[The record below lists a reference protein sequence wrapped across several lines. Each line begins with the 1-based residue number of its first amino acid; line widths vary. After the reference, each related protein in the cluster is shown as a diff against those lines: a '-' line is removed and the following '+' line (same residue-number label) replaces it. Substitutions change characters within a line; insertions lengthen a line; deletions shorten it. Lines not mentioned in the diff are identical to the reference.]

1 MICTTIQ
8 NKNLEQ
14 ILDALEGSE
23 MAEIRLDRC
32 DLSLREIEECF
43 TSDVPLVAT
52 CRIADLIASEPSL
65 QDAGLTPQSKE
76 IKAAQIAEKRLC
88 KAIEAGAR
96 YVDVEIEAP
105 KQMSKRVRN
114 VAHES
119 GTVFIRSFHDFE
131 GTDSL
136 EALKAVVEKCCYH
149 GADMVKVVTTA
160 CCQED
165 VDKVLSLYDWC
176 RATTV
181 SENEKIAS
189 LAEGGLIAFCMGDA
203 GRQSRLDCLKAGA
216 PYTYA
221 AVSEEEAA
229 APGQWTAS
237 EMAAALYDGFR
248 FVGTCN
254 SFGGKLHQVPTNI
267 EVPAA
272 VSGEKCIRCIQESDN
287 IVPNPEVPC
296 SKSFAQRAIIAA
308 ALASGTSH
316 LRGYTPCGDNEAA
329 IRVAENLGAKV
340 ERNGGELIITGI
352 AASLGSLDT
361 LPAGANSGVTPLQEG
376 SGHLTGTDMC
386 WEKSSLSED
395 MVPGV
400 QTLHVGESGLLTRMM
415 IPVMA
420 QLCPDTVLF
429 TGEKTLLGRPLTGAC
444 EIMEA
449 LGANVTSVD
458 HPVAVTPSSV
468 THCHSAAGAPSPVAQ
483 SQSRILASSVTNS
496 SETIAS
502 DPLPVTLGE
511 AVSQCPSVVTSS
523 EAEGRDERSS
533 APIRVPLTVKG
544 PLTATRAEISGKHGS
559 QIISGLLMALP
570 FSQKN
575 TSLIVREPKSIPYM
589 FITVE
594 VLKKFGIKIGN
605 DMLGGRDF
613 IESGGDWSLCTE
625 IVFKVKGGQRFKA
638 ADIDLEGD
646 WSAAANFLVAGAIF
660 GKVEVEGLDTT
671 SLQADLSIMDIL
683 MDAGASLSL
692 LDGDKGSI
700 TVQRAPLKA
709 FAVDASNCPDL
720 FPIISVLAAFCQGT
734 SRIAG
739 VGRLANKESDR
750 AKAIVEMLTQMG
762 VKSYVEGDELLVEG
776 HSLAQRLLAHKG
788 VKAYVG
794 GDGLTEEG
802 HGFAHKVSG
811 VASHTVEASL
821 DETSGIYAASA
832 SLPGLLK
839 GGEYTSH
846 HDHRMVMALK
856 VASLG
861 ADSPI
866 VIDDETCVEKSFPDF
881 LEMFRRLD

>member
-8 NKNLEQ
+8 NKNLDQ
-14 ILDALEGSE
+14 ILEALESCE

-32 DLSLREIEECF
+32 SLSLRDIEECF

-52 CRIADLIASEPSL
+52 CRIADLIETEPAL
-65 QDAGLTPQSKE
+65 QDESLTPQSKE

-105 KQMSKRVRN
+105 KQMSKRIRN
-114 VAHES
+114 VAHEN

-160 CCQED
+160 HTQED
-165 VDKVLSLYDWC
+165 ADKVLSLYDWC
-176 RATTV
+176 SGMSA

-203 GRQSRLDCLKAGA
+203 GRQSRLDCLRKGS

-221 AVSEEEAA
+221 AVSEDEAA

-237 EMAAALYDGFR
+237 EMASALYGDFH
-248 FVGTCN
+248 FVGTC
-254 SFGGKLHQVPTNI
+254 STFEGKMHAVPTKTGG
-267 EVPAA
+267 PAA
-272 VSGEKCIRCIQESDN
+272 LSGVKCTRSNLEPGVVIS
-287 IVPNPEVPC
+287 NPEVPC

-340 ERNGGELIITGI
+340 DRNGGELIITGI
-352 AASLGSLDT
+352 SAALGDLAT
-361 LPAGANSGVTPLQEG
+361 LPANGVSDEPALLPGGQ
-376 SGHLTGTDMC
+376 D
-386 WEKSSLSED
+386 KSSLPEG
-395 MVPGV
+395 VAPGLP
-400 QTLHVGESGLLTRMM
+400 TLHVGESGLLTRMM

-420 QLCPDTVLF
+420 QLCPGPVVF
-429 TGEKTLLGRPLTGAC
+429 TGEKTLLGRPLTGAR

-449 LGANVTSVD
+449 LGASVTSVD
-458 HPVAVTPSSV
+458 Q
-468 THCHSAAGAPSPVAQ
+468 SAAGVPSPV
-483 SQSRILASSVTNS
+483 
-496 SETIAS
+496 
-502 DPLPVTLGE
+502 
-511 AVSQCPSVVTSS
+511 
-523 EAEGRDERSS
+523 
-533 APIRVPLTVKG
+533 RVPLTVQG
-544 PLTATRAEISGKHGS
+544 PLAATRAEISGKHGS

-660 GKVEVEGLDTT
+660 GKVEIEGLDTT

-683 MDAGASLSL
+683 MDAGASLSQ

-720 FPIISVLAAFCQGT
+720 FPIVSVLAAFCQGT

-762 VKSYVEGDELLVEG
+762 VKAYVEGDELMVEG
-776 HSLAQRLLAHKG
+776 HSLAQRLLAHK
-788 VKAYVG
+788 AC
-794 GDGLTEEG
+794 
-802 HGFAHKVSG
+802 
-811 VASHTVEASL
+811 VASCTPASQ
-821 DETSGIYAASA
+821 
-832 SLPGLLK
+832 PGLLK
-839 GGEYTSH
+839 GGKYTSH

-881 LEMFRRLD
+881 LDMFSRLAKVE

>member
-1 MICTTIQ
+1 
-8 NKNLEQ
+8 
-14 ILDALEGSE
+14 
-23 MAEIRLDRC
+23 
-32 DLSLREIEECF
+32 
-43 TSDVPLVAT
+43 
-52 CRIADLIASEPSL
+52 
-65 QDAGLTPQSKE
+65 
-76 IKAAQIAEKRLC
+76 
-88 KAIEAGAR
+88 
-96 YVDVEIEAP
+96 
-105 KQMSKRVRN
+105 
-114 VAHES
+114 
-119 GTVFIRSFHDFE
+119 
-131 GTDSL
+131 
-136 EALKAVVEKCCYH
+136 
-149 GADMVKVVTTA
+149 MVKVVTTA
-160 CCQED
+160 HTQED
-165 VDKVLSLYDWC
+165 ADKVLSLYDWC
-176 RATTV
+176 SGMSA

-203 GRQSRLDCLKAGA
+203 GRQSRLDCLRKGS

-221 AVSEEEAA
+221 AVSEDEAA

-237 EMAAALYDGFR
+237 EMASALYGDFH
-248 FVGTCN
+248 FVGTC
-254 SFGGKLHQVPTNI
+254 STFEGKMHAVPTKTGG
-267 EVPAA
+267 PAA
-272 VSGEKCIRCIQESDN
+272 LSGVKCTRSNLEPGVVIS
-287 IVPNPEVPC
+287 NPEVPC

-340 ERNGGELIITGI
+340 DRNGGELIITGI
-352 AASLGSLDT
+352 SAGLGDLAT
-361 LPAGANSGVTPLQEG
+361 LPANGVSDESALLPGGQ
-376 SGHLTGTDMC
+376 D
-386 WEKSSLSED
+386 KSSLPE
-395 MVPGV
+395 GV
-400 QTLHVGESGLLTRMM
+400 ASGLPMLHVGESGLLTRMM

-420 QLCPDTVLF
+420 QLCPGPVVF
-429 TGEKTLLGRPLTGAC
+429 TGEKTLLGRPLTGAR

-449 LGANVTSVD
+449 LGASVTSVD
-458 HPVAVTPSSV
+458 Q
-468 THCHSAAGAPSPVAQ
+468 SAAGAPS
-483 SQSRILASSVTNS
+483 I
-496 SETIAS
+496 
-502 DPLPVTLGE
+502 
-511 AVSQCPSVVTSS
+511 VTSGK
-523 EAEGRDERSS
+523 AEGL
-533 APIRVPLTVKG
+533 ATPVRVPLTVQG
-544 PLTATRAEISGKHGS
+544 PLAATRAEISGKHGS

-660 GKVEVEGLDTT
+660 GKVEMEGLDTT

-683 MDAGASLSL
+683 MDAGASLSQ

-720 FPIISVLAAFCQGT
+720 FPIVSVLAAFCQGT

-762 VKSYVEGDELLVEG
+762 VKAYVEGDELMVEG
-776 HSLAQRLLAHKG
+776 HSLAQRLLAHK
-788 VKAYVG
+788 AC
-794 GDGLTEEG
+794 
-802 HGFAHKVSG
+802 
-811 VASHTVEASL
+811 VASCTPASQ
-821 DETSGIYAASA
+821 
-832 SLPGLLK
+832 PGLLK
-839 GGEYTSH
+839 GGKYTSH

-881 LEMFRRLD
+881 LDMFSRLAKVE